1 MRPERM
7 RADPSE
13 EFLTSERCWILEI
26 ANDEGDEELSIAR
39 ARVGPGI
46 TTEWHELIDTEER
59 YVVVAGEG
67 RVEIGG
73 LAPARVQAGDVV
85 RIPANTPQRISN
97 TGFEDLVF
105 YCICTPRF
113 EPGCYARRSDREDRD
128 GGGVDG

>member
-1 MRPERM
+1 M